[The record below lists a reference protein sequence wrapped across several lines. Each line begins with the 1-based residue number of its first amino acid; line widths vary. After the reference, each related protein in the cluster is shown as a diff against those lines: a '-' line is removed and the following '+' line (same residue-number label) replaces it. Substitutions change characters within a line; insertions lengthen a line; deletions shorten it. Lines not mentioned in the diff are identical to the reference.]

1 MYELNVENMTCGG
14 CARHVTKSVQ
24 ELDGHA
30 RVDVDLAAKTVRVDT
45 SADLQAVV
53 AAITEA
59 GYPAT
64 AKSGV

>member
-24 ELDGHA
+24 ALDGNA
-30 RVDVDLAAKTVRVDT
+30 KVDVDLGAKKVCVDT

-53 AAITEA
+53 AAITDA

-64 AKSGV
+64 PKTAA